1 MRVFISAAVMLA
13 VVAAGCGSDGGTT
26 TPPTSNNK
34 SVDVFTLSSAFSP
47 SFLQIA
53 QGDTVRFNIVPAA
66 NGEGHDVTFD
76 AQSGVPAN
84 IKVGHVRRHRGSVA
98 FHRSTVPLF
107 HLLYLVTPNI
117 VGFHVGNTTS
127 RFGLA
132 SRFCTISARMSL

>member
-1 MRVFISAAVMLA
+1 MRVFISAAVMLS

-47 SFLQIA
+47 NFLQIA

-84 IKVGHVRRHRGSVA
+84 IKVTLNGVIPRVFSTKGT
-98 FHRSTVPLF
+98 FHYNCFVHPGMSGD
-107 HLLYLVTPNI
+107 I
-117 VGFHVGNTTS
+117 VVQ
-127 RFGLA
+127 
-132 SRFCTISARMSL
+132 